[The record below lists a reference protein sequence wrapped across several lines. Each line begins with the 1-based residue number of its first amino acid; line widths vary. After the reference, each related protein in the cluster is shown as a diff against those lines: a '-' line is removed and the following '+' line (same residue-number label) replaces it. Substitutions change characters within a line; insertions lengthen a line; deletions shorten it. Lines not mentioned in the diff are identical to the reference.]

1 MRRISRMIFGGLASL
16 ALLSGV
22 AGAFLTAVSGAA
34 PAATTAATAI
44 EYGGRAGGDDLQ
56 PDRRRVR
63 DGGG

>member
-22 AGAFLTAVSGAA
+22 AGALLTAVSGAA

-44 EYGGRAGGDDLQ
+44 EYGGRAGVTIYN
-56 PDRRRVR
+56 PTAVEYA
-63 DGGG
+63 